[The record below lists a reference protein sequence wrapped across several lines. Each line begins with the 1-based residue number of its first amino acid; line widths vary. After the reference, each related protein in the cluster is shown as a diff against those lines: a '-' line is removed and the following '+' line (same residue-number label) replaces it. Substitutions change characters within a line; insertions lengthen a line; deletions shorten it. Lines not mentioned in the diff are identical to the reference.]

1 MRPSFIWR
9 KHFDLYPLSMPKKS
23 LTHPRWEYKVD
34 NATRCLSVMNLMITI
49 ITIVCTVGYLIVLPD
64 EIPMTMRYHRD
75 LVMVS
80 KFLILFWPAFS
91 VGATVVNLMVVSQK
105 RRAFRNYSQFALTID
120 ENPSYPTPRGV
131 RFANQSLAV
140 LCLWFNLFSINGL
153 IWNTHME
160 SRQYFGLVS
169 FLLIIALVF
178 WGILSPRYYKSKS
191 KS

>member
-1 MRPSFIWR
+1 
-9 KHFDLYPLSMPKKS
+9 MPKKS
-23 LTHPRWEYKVD
+23 LTQPRWEYKVD
-34 NATRCLSVMNLMITI
+34 NATRCLSVMNLLISI

-64 EIPMTMRYHRD
+64 EIPMVMKYHRD

-80 KFLILFWPAFS
+80 KFRILFWPAFS
-91 VGATVVNLMVVSQK
+91 VGATFVNLMAVSQK
-105 RRAFRNYSQFALTID
+105 RRAFRNYSQFASTID

-160 SRQYFGLVS
+160 SRQYFVLVS
-169 FLLIIALVF
+169 FLLIVAL
-178 WGILSPRYYKSKS
+178 ILFAIISPLYYKKNSKS
-191 KS
+191 QE

>member
-1 MRPSFIWR
+1 MRPSFIRR
-9 KHFDLYPLSMPKKS
+9 KHFDLYPLSMNKKS
-23 LTHPRWEYKVD
+23 LTQPRWEYKVD
-34 NATRCLSVMNLMITI
+34 NATRCLSVMNLLISI

-64 EIPMTMRYHRD
+64 EIPMVMKYHRD

-80 KFLILFWPAFS
+80 KFRILFWPAFS

-105 RRAFRNYSQFALTID
+105 RRAFRNYSQFASTID

-169 FLLIIALVF
+169 FLLIVALVF